1 MATGDSGDT
10 PGDGSVTED
19 ESMVEMV
26 VVGEL
31 SEEAVDVLSRLSRW
45 I

>member
-1 MATGDSGDT
+1 MGDSGDG
-10 PGDGSVTED
+10 PGEGSVTEE

-31 SEEAVDVLSRLSRW
+31 SEDSDANVEVLSR
-45 I
+45 